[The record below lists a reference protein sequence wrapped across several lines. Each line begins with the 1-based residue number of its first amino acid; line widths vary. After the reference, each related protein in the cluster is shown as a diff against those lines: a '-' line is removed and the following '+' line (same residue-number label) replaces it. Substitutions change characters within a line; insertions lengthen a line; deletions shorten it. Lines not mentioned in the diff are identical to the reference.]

1 MTCTDV
7 RKLLPDRALGD
18 LDAEPAA
25 EVAAHLRECAD
36 CRAEDGA
43 FGRTLGALRAAPAIA
58 PSTERRAAAVAAMAR
73 AHADQSELLLARRP
87 RRSWAP
93 WATAAAFLLALAGAL
108 TVRGTSTAAFTVA
121 HITGRAELRD
131 LETGR
136 WRPVTDGVQVSV
148 GDRLVTQR
156 DCKVRL
162 VGGATELLIDQDSSV
177 EVGAVRRVAL
187 DRGRMMAV
195 TPESGAESLEI
206 TDLENN
212 VVRVRG
218 RVELTLREVRAG
230 TVAGSIQQRGA
241 PAVLPEAK
249 ADIRRSLVA
258 RVQSGEAAL
267 GGAREQ
273 RLYAL
278 AGEEGKFQISGKPET
293 AALQDPKVGTWVED
307 R

>member
-7 RKLLPDRALGD
+7 RKMLPDRALGD

-36 CRAEDGA
+36 CRAADGA
-43 FGRTLGALRAAPAIA
+43 FGRTLGMLRAAPAA
-58 PSTERRAAAVAAMAR
+58 SPSTERRAAAVAAMAK
-73 AHADQSELLLARRP
+73 AHADRSEKLLTRRP
-87 RRSWAP
+87 RLP
-93 WATAAAFLLALAGAL
+93 WMAVATAAAFLLAVLGAL
-108 TVRGTSTAAFTVA
+108 NLRGTSTAFTVA
-121 HITGRAELRD
+121 GVTGRAELRD

-136 WRPVTDGVQVSV
+136 WRPVAVGQQVAV

-162 VGGATELLIDQDSSV
+162 VAGGVELLMDQDSSL
-177 EVGAVRRVAL
+177 EIPAAHRVAL
-187 DRGRMMAV
+187 DRGRLMAV
-195 TPESGAESLEI
+195 APESGTGTLEI

-212 VVRVRG
+212 IVRVRG
-218 RVELTLREVRAG
+218 RAELSLRDVRAHVG
-230 TVAGSIQQRGA
+230 GSIQKKGS
-241 PAVLPEAK
+241 PSVLPDPKVEV
-249 ADIRRSLVA
+249 RRSLVV

-273 RLYAL
+273 RLYAQ
-278 AGEEGKFQISGKPET
+278 AGEEGKFQFGGKPET
-293 AALQDPKVGTWVED
+293 AVLQDAGVGTWVED